1 MEEGNIKDEIE
12 MMNKR
17 PLEELNGEIA
27 KLSEEY
33 ARLKN
38 KPKPFE
44 TETEMEVREDQL
56 RKDKREKW
64 HAFDS
69 LRTDFEKKR
78 DYVLNLRKE
87 VEDLKVRERKDE
99 LEQKLKDGT
108 VTEKELLELQALNNI
123 LLTKT

>member
-1 MEEGNIKDEIE
+1 MKEVIE
-12 MMNKR
+12 MMNKKAW
-17 PLEELNGEIA
+17 EELNEEIA

-38 KPKPFE
+38 KPKSFE

-56 RKDKREKW
+56 RKDKHEKW
-64 HAFDS
+64 HEFDS
-69 LRTDFEKKR
+69 FGTDFEKKR

-87 VEDLKVRERKDE
+87 VEALKVRERKDE

-108 VTEKELLELQALNNI
+108 ITEKELLELQALNNI